1 MLELALANKLHNTTI
16 PFPDGPP
23 CLGGPR
29 RARSYFSPNLLMAED
44 RAIDVAVATLVQ
56 ELVDLTAEAELSYC
70 SEDDTAGRVWE
81 TRCRLRVAWSP
92 DSSVRIFSNA
102 AGVHETV
109 QPTFSCSSLY
119 SERRS
124 RRRSGMRSDKEDVSP
139 ETKIFSPAAM
149 LCSTLSALDV
159 PDVSPPTIAVVWTQV
174 MVGAMVGG
182 GALGPVLGRKTSP
195 CGIEA
200 VHGVHRTR
208 QQLKTLN
215 GYFSFLEWFSRPDS
229 ALPPNS
235 ARKR

>member
-23 CLGGPR
+23 CLGGPPR
-29 RARSYFSPNLLMAED
+29 TCYSPNFLMAED

-70 SEDDTAGRVWE
+70 SEDDTAGRV
-81 TRCRLRVAWSP
+81 TNTPRLRVAWSP

-124 RRRSGMRSDKEDVSP
+124 RRRSGMRSDNEDVSP

-174 MVGAMVGG
+174 MVGAMGGG

-215 GYFSFLEWFSRPDS
+215 G
-229 ALPPNS
+229 
-235 ARKR
+235 